1 MGPWLRVRKQYGS
14 AEQHSPRPAAT
25 RQVPD
30 LGRRRPV
37 QPCADMELAGWALMA
52 CAVVVAAVLLSRR
65 GPERATVAAFE
76 GMAVNMQRSLQQV
89 QGEIVR
95 LARQQDDLR
104 QDVTRGREASVLQLA
119 DTAREIQAQLGNAHR
134 ALAEVKALEQGRA
147 QKLDQAAD
155 SLRRLEAVVAGS
167 STRGAA
173 GENILARALT
183 QLPPD
188 LLELN
193 VAFGNKIVE
202 YALRL
207 PGGRYLPIDS
217 KWTSVGVLERLD
229 AVDQPQERKR
239 LVDQV
244 VRDVRS
250 RIKEMTKYLDPE
262 RTLSLGLL
270 AVPDAVYT
278 AAPEAHADGYR
289 EGVLVVPYSLALPY
303 VLALYRLTLRFGCAV
318 DADQL
323 ADRLRALAECVRKL
337 DEEVEGRLSRG
348 IVQLENSREALRDH
362 LGEARRSTDRLL
374 ETTASEITAS
384 APTALPHAVGQL
396 D

>member
-1 MGPWLRVRKQYGS
+1 M
-14 AEQHSPRPAAT
+14 SPCS
-25 RQVPD
+25 
-30 LGRRRPV
+30 L
-37 QPCADMELAGWALMA
+37 MELAGWALI
-52 CAVVVAAVLLSRR
+52 AVAIVAAAALLSRR
-65 GPERATVAAFE
+65 GPERATVEAFE
-76 GMAVNMQRSLQQV
+76 GAARTLQLSLQQV

-134 ALAEVKALEQGRA
+134 ALAEVKALEVGRT

-193 VAFGNKIVE
+193 VAFGNKVVE

-207 PGGRYLPIDS
+207 PGGKYLPIDS

-229 AVDQPQERKR
+229 APGEVPQQERKR
-239 LVDQV
+239 LTDQV
-244 VRDVRS
+244 VRDVRG
-250 RIKEMTKYLDPE
+250 RIKEMSKYLDPE

-289 EGVLVVPYSLALPY
+289 EGILVVPYSLALPY

-318 DADQL
+318 DTDQL
-323 ADRLRALAECVRKL
+323 ADRLRALNECVRKL
-337 DEEVEGRLSRG
+337 DVEVEGRLSRG
-348 IVQLENSREALRDH
+348 IVPLENSREALRDH

-374 ETTASEITAS
+374 ETTATEVAVST
-384 APTALPHAVGQL
+384 PTALPEAVGQL